1 MSRFEI
7 IYNDDTKVIIIK
19 DHCEESDILK
29 QWVDDYNNGKTPK
42 EIILHANDRS
52 YYFSCRD
59 VKHAEFIKTELK
71 PLV

>member
-29 QWVDDYNNGKTPK
+29 QWVDDYNNGKNPK
-42 EIILHANDRS
+42 YMLMIEVIILVVEMLSMRNLS
-52 YYFSCRD
+52 K
-59 VKHAEFIKTELK
+59 VN
-71 PLV
+71 